1 MGKHIPTFL
10 KLLTGLLLLAGFG
23 LYLFRVTLV
32 DSLLLGQLTRLGIPV
47 NSVTVKEVSLN
58 ELEIGKLSLGSANEL
73 RADQVN
79 ATWSL
84 PGLFNGQIQTVE
96 ISGLQLLL
104 DLTGKNPPLGSL
116 QKLIGNEGDSDNS
129 ILPLISLLD
138 AKVALQTTA
147 GNFTINLRG
156 DVKPGPSGKKLIAA
170 GSTNDSGSC
179 AVINRFKYFR
189 DTG

>member
-32 DSLLLGQLTRLGIPV
+32 DSLLIGQLTRLGIPV

-129 ILPLISLLD
+129 IL
-138 AKVALQTTA
+138 
-147 GNFTINLRG
+147 
-156 DVKPGPSGKKLIAA
+156 
-170 GSTNDSGSC
+170 
-179 AVINRFKYFR
+179 
-189 DTG
+189 